1 MHTSPE
7 NICLKWTL
15 LLKFAINLQQSH
27 GFLSKIVRSTTA
39 KIFVSSSFVRY
50 QLDLDCFNVPV
61 ESSLYLQLY
70 YQWIG

>member
-1 MHTSPE
+1 MHMSPE

-39 KIFVSSSFVRY
+39 KIFVSSS
-50 QLDLDCFNVPV
+50 CCKVPIR
-61 ESSLYLQLY
+61 LRLF
-70 YQWIG
+70 